1 MGLTLH
7 GLGDA
12 DAMKTTLFLMLA
24 LLAAPLAAEAQ
35 TTGAVPHVGIIHYSG
50 GMQVWVEGLRKG
62 LRELGLEE
70 GKHLIL
76 DIRETNYDLK
86 AVEAAASALERG
98 HVDLLYTVTTSITT
112 AAKRA
117 TLHVPIVFFA
127 GSDPVMAG
135 LVESLARPGGR
146 LTGVHTRTMD
156 LTAKRLE
163 ILKEM
168 IPTLRRV
175 VTFYNP
181 DMAISRESARVTREV
196 AKQLG
201 VQVVER
207 PVRSIEELRRGL
219 QALKPHE
226 VDAYFETTDP
236 MVNSQTQ
243 LVIDAA
249 RANKLPT
256 MFYEHYPVVNGG
268 LAGYGEN
275 FPEIL
280 RLSAKYV
287 QRILAGTPPKD
298 LPVENYDRIEFALNL
313 RTAQALGLTIPPSVL
328 ARADEVIQ

>member
-1 MGLTLH
+1 
-7 GLGDA
+7 
-12 DAMKTTLFLMLA
+12 MKTPRPIVIVILTFL
-24 LLAAPLAAEAQ
+24 LLGGPLAAGGQ
-35 TTGAVPHVGIIHYSG
+35 TVGNIPRVGIIHYSG
-50 GMQVWVEGLRKG
+50 GMHVWVDGLRQG

-70 GKHLIL
+70 GKHLVL
-76 DIRETNYDLK
+76 DIRETTYDLK
-86 AVEAAASALERG
+86 AVEAAASDLERAK
-98 HVDLLYTVTTSITT
+98 VDLLYTVTTSLTT

-117 TLHVPIVFFA
+117 TVHVPIVFFA
-127 GSDPVMAG
+127 GTDPVAAG

-168 IPTLRRV
+168 IPRLGRI

-181 DMAISRESARVTREV
+181 DMAISRESARVTRE
-196 AKQLG
+196 AAQQLG
-201 VQVVER
+201 VQLVER
-207 PVRSIEELRRGL
+207 HVRSIEELRRGM
-219 QALKPHE
+219 QALKPRE

-236 MVNSQTQ
+236 MVNNQAQ
-243 LVIDAA
+243 LIIDAA

-256 MFYEHYPVVNGG
+256 MFYEHSPVVNGG

-287 QRILAGTPPKD
+287 QRILAGTLPKD

-313 RTAQALGLTIPPSVL
+313 RAAREIGLTIPPAVRF
-328 ARADEVIQ
+328 RADTLIE

>member
-1 MGLTLH
+1 MGMRTPRPIVIVLT
-7 GLGDA
+7 
-12 DAMKTTLFLMLA
+12 LA
-24 LLAAPLAAEAQ
+24 LLAAPLAVGGQ
-35 TTGAVPHVGIIHYSG
+35 TAGNVPRLGIIHYSG
-50 GMQVWVEGLRKG
+50 EMHVWVDGLRQG

-70 GKHLIL
+70 GKHLVL

-86 AVEAAASALERG
+86 AVEAAASDLERAK
-98 HVDLLYTVTTSITT
+98 VDLLYTVTTSVTT

-117 TLHVPIVFFA
+117 TVHVPIVFFA
-127 GSDPVMAG
+127 GTDPVAAG

-168 IPTLRRV
+168 IPRLGRV

-181 DMAISRESARVTREV
+181 DMAISRESARMTRKV
-196 AKQLG
+196 AQQLG

-207 PVRSIEELRRGL
+207 HVRSIGELRQGL
-219 QALKPHE
+219 QALKPRE

-236 MVNSQTQ
+236 MVNSQAQ
-243 LVIDAA
+243 LIIDAS

-256 MFYEHYPVVNGG
+256 MFYEHSSVVNGG

-287 QRILAGTPPKD
+287 QRILAGTLPKD

-313 RTAQALGLTIPPSVL
+313 RTAQEIGLAIPPVVRF
-328 ARADEVIQ
+328 RADTVIE

>member
-1 MGLTLH
+1 
-7 GLGDA
+7 
-12 DAMKTTLFLMLA
+12 MKTPPSIVIVVLTLA
-24 LLAAPLAAEAQ
+24 LLAAPLGAGGQ
-35 TTGAVPHVGIIHYSG
+35 TAGNVPHVGIIHYSG
-50 GMQVWVEGLRKG
+50 EMHLWVDGLRQG
-62 LRELGLEE
+62 LRELGLQE
-70 GKHLIL
+70 GKQLVL
-76 DIRETNYDLK
+76 DIREINYDLK
-86 AVEAAASALERG
+86 AVEAAASDLERA
-98 HVDLLYTVTTSITT
+98 HVDLLYTVTTSVTT

-117 TLHVPIVFFA
+117 TAHVPIVFFA
-127 GSDPVMAG
+127 GTDPVSAG

-168 IPTLRRV
+168 IPKLSRV
-175 VTFYNP
+175 VTFYDP

-196 AKQLG
+196 AQQLG

-207 PVRSIEELRRGL
+207 QVRSIEELRRGL
-219 QALKPHE
+219 QALKPRE

-236 MVNSQTQ
+236 MVNSQAQ
-243 LVIDAA
+243 LIIDAA
-249 RANKLPT
+249 RVNKLPT
-256 MFYEHYPVVNGG
+256 MFYEHSPVVNGG

-287 QRILAGTPPKD
+287 QRILTGTPPRD

-313 RTAQALGLTIPPSVL
+313 HTAREIGLPIPPAVRY
-328 ARADEVIQ
+328 RANTVIE